1 MIDVHVKMKVLYIH
15 TNTKSNKMF
24 ICSHRKDTS
33 IMFPWTKVYLY

>member
-24 ICSHRKDTS
+24 SCIYMKYTS
-33 IMFPWTKVYLY
+33 IMFPWTKLYFY